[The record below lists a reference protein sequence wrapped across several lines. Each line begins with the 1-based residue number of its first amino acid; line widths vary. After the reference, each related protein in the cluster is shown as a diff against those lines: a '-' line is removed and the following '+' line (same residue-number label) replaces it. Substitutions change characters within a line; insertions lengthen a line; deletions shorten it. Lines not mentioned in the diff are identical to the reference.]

1 MKKNKTVILL
11 LSMAVVLLG
20 VTGVMGFYLYQE
32 NQLNNPKKQTM
43 NEAGLQ
49 TFADLTEVE
58 QFQDLP
64 VYAAEGVTLAKPED
78 RGDNVYM
85 VTVNGTSK
93 EQYEKREAKSF
104 VESKFNGSLRN
115 FLVAL
120 SGNRKLNENTI
131 REFKDWLNEFDD

>member
-58 QFQDLP
+58 QFQNIP
-64 VYAAEGVTLAKPED
+64 VYDAEGVKLAEPED
-78 RGDNVYM
+78 RGDDV
-85 VTVNGTSK
+85 
-93 EQYEKREAKSF
+93 
-104 VESKFNGSLRN
+104 
-115 FLVAL
+115 
-120 SGNRKLNENTI
+120 
-131 REFKDWLNEFDD
+131 